1 MKKPYQQFR
10 RWFAMC
16 LTMML
21 LVTGVLPAVPA
32 FAAVGTYGANWSSV
46 TNPTSP
52 TGTGTSIDPYVT
64 EVKFLSGVELIYK
77 DASRDTQGVDI
88 TVDGVTVP
96 TTSANNFTGN
106 KVTLPSF
113 YLNSDGTVT
122 KVTVKPKVTPN
133 AATDIAEIYYKF
145 VPKSPSTR
153 LNFTTPV
160 PPAGQYASDP
170 IKVTNRTLSGLA
182 YSYSV
187 SSTIDV
193 SQAVEVRVN
202 GTTVRTLYGANVTI
216 PDIDLAPGLNAIQ
229 IFASNTSENDTV
241 YYEYNST
248 NSPITITNF
257 TGGTTAYTP
266 VVYGDSKI
274 TLTGTFGSGVS
285 GSNLRLKIITNNGQ
299 TVQDLSN
306 TAPQING
313 SNFTF
318 TDIGLKPGLN
328 QIAFYE
334 KVGNVTKEH
343 YQFYVQYNNTPLVSD
358 LKINDTPLNDPNV
371 NSNPTYIS
379 VPSLNRLNLNMDGKA
394 LNADTVEVKNVR
406 TGDVVK
412 TSVNRTGSFG
422 LSVPSQLGEN
432 TLEIRVY
439 NQDKEVGTFIRRLLV
454 TTTASGSSDQFY
466 KASLT
471 TDSGTVTLEPNQQ
484 VIVKGTAPSIA
495 PGFNLNGTALVK
507 FVNIANQQVFDQFK
521 VTISQ
526 GSTKQEF
533 LNANGVTFTPIGN
546 PQSGFTEY
554 NVKFDN
560 IPANTFEDGKVY
572 KISLSYQYISK
583 GSSGAIDSPSGYITI
598 NNYEYELKYVNKSKP
613 IIISTTNTANLQTL
627 TTTGTNTI
635 VTSPLDL
642 QVVTENITPSKT
654 NMLVM
659 YNSQLLTEGTDY
671 VLTPGTGTATNQA
684 KISLMKLPQGLG
696 KLTIGYIASGTLP
709 NPIVWDTSVDY
720 TLDVR
725 ITPYAQITYV
735 DTTGQVRSFEDGYQ
749 IKSDNDI
756 QNLDGKLYNYV
767 LKSTGSGYNIE
778 ATLNDQ
784 PITFTASDIDTTKAT
799 FRILKTKLDY
809 KKGNNVLKVILK
821 DAPQTVFTYNVSY
834 NTSKT
839 PAVEDV
845 KLEINSNGDTE
856 ELTKKATE
864 SAYRTGANFLSNI
877 SFTVKDATHVYI
889 EKNGKRISDFRYK
902 NGDWDQDTTNQE
914 YVNARLDAALNND
927 LEEIYDKRNI
937 DSISRS
943 KFEGKMSS
951 TQYGDLVEEIQDA
964 VTDAT
969 EQEQKLGLFPLTLKK
984 GGTTV
989 YTIVAED
996 DNGTVIRYDINI
1008 EQNYS
1013 SWEVLSPVKAK
1024 ETDQYIIVNSNSAVV
1039 KVFAENANKVL
1050 FGKTEAKVTNTTNR
1064 DFYYDDDLG
1073 KTVPET
1079 YYVFTSTVTLKKG
1092 LNTVKFSV
1100 VVGDSTYN
1108 DQIQIY
1114 NANSTVNGAEYRE
1127 VLGKKVSFSVFEK
1140 QLELKFPAGT
1150 VLLSPDDNR
1159 AGQEVKDPNGDI
1171 FVDVPL
1177 YFGIADRTT
1186 GQVNIADDDLEDRL
1200 VLESNFNY
1208 ASPLYYV
1215 DAGDTEAPGGRD
1227 PYYDEGDAEDFKS
1240 RWEDNLVPSRR
1251 GTLTIK
1257 YDPSIVNAAN
1267 NILTIYYHNGDEWRN
1282 IGGVVNTGSKTVQVP
1297 FAGFGFYMVMK
1308 TRETYD
1314 DVVNHDYA
1322 RDAIETLYAKGVMP
1336 AYSGSSFG
1344 ANRDMS
1350 RGEFATM
1357 LVKALALPINAG
1369 PYRDSNERDPLEPTF
1384 TDVRPNRD
1392 QWDYEYKYIETAA
1405 RAGIIR
1411 GKQPGYFRPDDS
1423 LSREEAAIMIA
1434 RAMNLKLGTLEASKL
1449 SLNKMFT
1456 DAKDVGYY
1464 AAPSVLV
1471 VAKAKLMN
1479 GSANDPTAKKP
1490 TYSFKP
1496 TNPLT
1501 RAEMAVI
1508 TVRVMVQLK
1517 KLPKQ

>member
-32 FAAVGTYGANWSSV
+32 FAALGSNWASATTPASYV
-46 TNPTSP
+46 IS
-52 TGTGTSIDPYVT
+52 GTGTTFADPIKT
-64 EVKFLSGVELIYK
+64 KTRLISGVTMVHNANKNGLGI
-77 DASRDTQGVDI
+77 DVV
-88 TVDGVTVP
+88 VDGTTVVNAQ
-96 TTSANNFTGN
+96 TFNGQS
-106 KVTLPSF
+106 VTLPDF
-113 YLNSDGTVT
+113 YLNGSGGVT
-122 KVTVKPKVTPN
+122 KVTVKPKTT
-133 AATDIAEIYYKF
+133 TDPTNDTAEIYYQY
-145 VPKSPSTR
+145 VPSTA
-153 LNFTTPV
+153 TPGT
-160 PPAGQYASDP
+160 GQLKFQNTGQGEYATDP
-170 IKVTNRTLSGLA
+170 IPVTSRTVTGIK
-182 YSYSV
+182 YDYSV
-187 SSTIDV
+187 PTSIDKT
-193 SQAVEVRVN
+193 QAVEVRVN
-202 GTTVRTLYGANVTI
+202 GTTVRTVYGAGGTTNPL
-216 PDIDLAPGLNAIQ
+216 PDLDLSPGLNAIQ
-229 IFASNTSENDTV
+229 LYASNTGESDV
-241 YYEYNST
+241 IYYEYNST

-257 TGGTTAYTP
+257 SGGTTAYSP

-274 TLTGTFGSGVS
+274 TLIGTFGSGVS
-285 GSNLRLKIITNNGQ
+285 GTNLRIKIITNNGQ

-313 SNFTF
+313 STFTF
-318 TDIGLKPGLN
+318 TEIGLKPGLN

-371 NSNPTYIS
+371 TSNPTYIT
-379 VPSLNRLNLNMDGKA
+379 VPSVNRLTLNMDGKA
-394 LNADTVEVKNVR
+394 LNADTVEVKNLR
-406 TGDVVK
+406 TGDTVK

-422 LSVPSQLGEN
+422 LNIPSLLGEN
-432 TLEIRVY
+432 TLEIRVF
-439 NQDKEVGTFIRRLLV
+439 NQDKEVGTFVRKLLV
-454 TTTASGSSDQFY
+454 ATTSAGNADQFY
-466 KASLT
+466 KAFLNGVALVP
-471 TDSGTVTLEPNQQ
+471 DQQ
-484 VIVKGTAPSIA
+484 VIIQGAAASPA
-495 PGFNLNGTALVK
+495 MNLTGTALLR
-507 FVNIANQQVFDQFK
+507 FVDITGQQVFDQFK
-521 VTISQ
+521 LTI
-526 GSTKQEF
+526 TD
-533 LNANGVTFTPIGN
+533 NAGTSIPPIQLTSSNFTPIGN

-554 NVKFDN
+554 SITAP
-560 IPANTFEDGKVY
+560 IPAGTLVDGRNY
-572 KISLSYQYISK
+572 KASLSYQYYEK
-583 GSSGAIDSPSGYITI
+583 GSTGLVDSPSGWITI
-598 NNYEYELKYVNKSKP
+598 NNYEYQFKYLDNTKP
-613 IIISTTNTANLQTL
+613 IIETVTNVSTSQILSPISA
-627 TTTGTNTI
+627 NTI

-642 QVVTENITPSKT
+642 AIKTQNIASAVNLDILYNGNSLDPS
-654 NMLVM
+654 
-659 YNSQLLTEGTDY
+659 TDY
-671 VLTPGTGTATNQA
+671 TLTGSGNSYTL
-684 KISLMKLPQGLG
+684 KLKKLPQGLG
-696 KLTIGYIASGTLP
+696 KLTISYTGTP
-709 NPIVWDTSVDY
+709 STTADY

-725 ITPYAQITYV
+725 ITPYAQVTYV
-735 DTTGQVRSFEDGYQ
+735 DSTGQVRSFEDGYQ
-749 IKSDNDI
+749 IKSENDI
-756 QNLDGKLYNYV
+756 QNLDVRVYNYV
-767 LKSTGSGYNIE
+767 LKASNVKVS
-778 ATLNDQ
+778 LNNVDLT
-784 PITFTASDIDTTKAT
+784 IDSSDIDTSKGTL
-799 FRILKTKLDY
+799 RILKGKLNY
-809 KKGNNVLKVILK
+809 KKGNNVLKVLLT
-821 DAPQTVFTYNVSY
+821 DDPQTVFTYNVSY

-839 PAVEDV
+839 PSVEDV

-856 ELTKKATE
+856 ELTKKATD
-864 SAYRTGANFLSNI
+864 SSYRTGANFLSKL
-877 SFTVKDATHVYI
+877 SFTVNDATHVYI
-889 EKNGKRISDFRYK
+889 EKNGKRINDFRYK
-902 NGDWDQDTTNQE
+902 SGDWDQDTTNQE
-914 YVNARLDAALNND
+914 YVNARLEAALNND
-927 LEEIYDKRNI
+927 LEEIYDDRNI

-943 KFEGKMSS
+943 RFEGKMSS
-951 TQYGDLVEEIQDA
+951 SQYGDLVEEIQDA

-1073 KTVPET
+1073 KTIPET

-1140 QLELKFPAGT
+1140 QFELKFPAGT

-1282 IGGVVNTGSKTVQVP
+1282 IGGVVNTSSKTVQVP

-1357 LVKALALPINAG
+1357 LVKALSLPINAG

>member
-1 MKKPYQQFR
+1 MKKPFQQFR
-10 RWFAMC
+10 RWLALS

-21 LVTGVLPAVPA
+21 LVTGVLPALPA
-32 FAAVGTYGANWSSV
+32 FAALGSNWSSAV
-46 TNPTSP
+46 TPSNYYAAGN
-52 TGTGTSIDPYVT
+52 TGTGNTYADPIKT
-64 EVKFLSGVELIYK
+64 KTRLISGVTMTHNANKNGLGI
-77 DASRDTQGVDI
+77 DVV
-88 TVDGVTVP
+88 VDGVTISNSQ
-96 TTSANNFTGN
+96 TFTGQT
-106 KVTLPSF
+106 VTLPDF
-113 YLNSDGTVT
+113 YLNTNGAVT
-122 KVTVKPKVTPN
+122 KVTVKPKTT
-133 AATDIAEIYYKF
+133 TDPTNDTAEIYYQYVPSNAAPGTGLLKF
-145 VPKSPSTR
+145 QNSGK
-153 LNFTTPV
+153 
-160 PPAGQYASDP
+160 GEYATDP
-170 IKVTNRTLSGLA
+170 ITVTSRTVSGIK
-182 YSYSV
+182 YDYSV
-187 SSTIDV
+187 PTTVDKN
-193 SQAVEVRVN
+193 QAVEVRVN
-202 GTTVRTLYGANVTI
+202 GTTVRTVYGPGGTANPL
-216 PDIDLAPGLNAIQ
+216 PDIDLSPGLNAIQ
-229 IFASNTSENDTV
+229 LYASNTGESDV
-241 YYEYNST
+241 IYYEYNSS

-257 TGGTTAYTP
+257 AGGTTAYNP

-274 TLTGTFGSGVS
+274 TLIGTFGSGVS
-285 GSNLRLKIITNNGQ
+285 GANLRIKIITNNGQ

-313 SNFTF
+313 STFTF

-343 YQFYVQYNNTPLVSD
+343 YQFFVQYNNTPLVSD

-371 NSNPTYIS
+371 NSNPTYIV
-379 VPSLNRLNLNMDGKA
+379 VPSVNRLNLNMDGKA
-394 LNADTVEVKNVR
+394 LNADTVEVKNLR

-432 TLEIRVY
+432 TLEIRVF
-439 NQDKEVGTFIRRLLV
+439 NQDKEVGTFTRPILV
-454 TTTASGSSDQFY
+454 TTTSTGNADQFY
-466 KASLT
+466 KASLNGIALLPGQQAIIKGAAT
-471 TDSGTVTLEPNQQ
+471 SPAMTL
-484 VIVKGTAPSIA
+484 S
-495 PGFNLNGTALVK
+495 GTALLRYVDI
-507 FVNIANQQVFDQFK
+507 NNQQAFDRFK
-521 VTISQ
+521 LTITDSLGTNIPPIELT
-526 GSTKQEF
+526 GS
-533 LNANGVTFTPIGN
+533 NFTQVGN

-554 NVKFDN
+554 TITAP
-560 IPANTFEDGKVY
+560 IPAGLLTDGTVY
-572 KISLSYQYISK
+572 KASLSYQYYSK
-583 GSSGAIDSPSGYITI
+583 GSTGAVDSPSGFITI
-598 NNYEYELKYVNKSKP
+598 TNYEYQFKYVDNTKP
-613 IIISTTNTANLQTL
+613 IIETVTNVATSQVLSPL
-627 TTTGTNTI
+627 GTNII

-642 QVVTENITPSKT
+642 VITTQNIASSSSLAIK
-654 NMLVM
+654 
-659 YNSQLLTEGTDY
+659 YNGNALDPATDY
-671 VLTPGTGTATNQA
+671 DLSGSNNSF
-684 KISLMKLPQGLG
+684 SLKLKKLPQGLG
-696 KLTIGYIASGTLP
+696 KLTIAYTGA
-709 NPIVWDTSVDY
+709 NPTSADY

-749 IKSDNDI
+749 IKSENDI
-756 QNLDGKLYNYV
+756 QNLDVRVYNYV
-767 LKSTGSGYNIE
+767 LKTSNVKV
-778 ATLNDQ
+778 TLNDV
-784 PITFTASDIDTTKAT
+784 PLTINSSDVDTSKGTM
-799 FRILKTKLDY
+799 RILKGQLDY
-809 KKGNNVLKVILK
+809 KKGNNVLKVFLT
-821 DAPQTVFTYNVSY
+821 DPPQTVFTYNVSY

-839 PAVEDV
+839 PSVEDV

-856 ELTKKATE
+856 ELTKKSTE
-864 SAYRTGANFLSNI
+864 SAYRTGANFLSSL
-877 SFTVKDATHVYI
+877 SFTVKDATHVYV
-889 EKNGKRISDFRYK
+889 EKNGKRITDYRYK
-902 NGDWDQDTTNQE
+902 SGDWDQDTSNQE

-927 LEEIYDKRNI
+927 LGNIYDKRNI
-937 DSISRS
+937 QSLSRS
-943 KFEGKMSS
+943 RFEGKMSS
-951 TQYGDLVEEIQDA
+951 SQYGDLVEEIQDA
-964 VTDAT
+964 VTDAQ
-969 EQEQKLGLFPLTLKK
+969 EQEQKLALFPLTLKK

-1008 EQNYS
+1008 QQSYS

-1024 ETDQYIIVNSNSAVV
+1024 ESDPYIIVNSNSAVV
-1039 KVFAENANKVL
+1039 KIFAENANKVL
-1050 FGKTEAKVTNTTNR
+1050 FGKNEAKVTNTTNR

-1092 LNTVKFSV
+1092 LNTIKFSV

-1114 NANSTVNGAEYRE
+1114 NANSTVNGAEYRD
-1127 VLGKKVSFSVFEK
+1127 VLGKKVSFSVFDK
-1140 QLELKFPAGT
+1140 QFDLKFPAGT
-1150 VLLSPDDNR
+1150 VLLSPDDGR
-1159 AGQEVKDPNGDI
+1159 AGKEVKDPNGDI

-1186 GQVNIADDDLEDRL
+1186 GQVNMAGDDLEDRL
-1200 VLESNFNY
+1200 VLDSNFNY

-1267 NILTIYYHNGDEWRN
+1267 NILTVYYHNGDEWRN
-1282 IGGVVNTGSKTVQVP
+1282 IGGVVNTGQKTVQVP
-1297 FAGFGFYMVMK
+1297 FAGFGYYMVMK

-1314 DVVNHDYA
+1314 DVVSHDFA
-1322 RDAIETLYAKGVMP
+1322 RDAIETLYAKGIMP

-1344 ANRDMS
+1344 ANRDIS

-1384 TDVRPNRD
+1384 NDVRPNRD

-1411 GKQPGYFRPDDS
+1411 GKQPGYFRPDD
-1423 LSREEAAIMIA
+1423 LLTREEGAIMIA
-1434 RAMNLKLGTLEASKL
+1434 RAMNLKLGTLDASKL
-1449 SLNKMFT
+1449 ALNKMFT

-1479 GSANDPTAKKP
+1479 GEPNDPTAKKP

-1496 TNPLT
+1496 QNYLT

-1508 TVRVMVQLK
+1508 TIRVMVQLK

>member
-21 LVTGVLPAVPA
+21 LVTGVLPVVPA
-32 FAAVGTYGANWSSV
+32 FAALGSNWAVGGLVTPAGYLASGTNGDGSSYA
-46 TNPTSP
+46 TPIKTK
-52 TGTGTSIDPYVT
+52 TRQI
-64 EVKFLSGVELIYK
+64 SGVTLKYIDSSK
-77 DASRDTQGVDI
+77 ANGGIDVV
-88 TVDGVTVP
+88 VDG
-96 TTSANNFTGN
+96 TTIATSNLFVNDT
-106 KVTLPSF
+106 VTLPDFFLSTT
-113 YLNSDGTVT
+113 GAVT
-122 KVTVKPKVTPN
+122 KVTVKPKAISHITNDV
-133 AATDIAEIYYKF
+133 AEIYYQYT
-145 VPKSPSTR
+145 PEPGNN
-153 LNFTTPV
+153 LNFVDPA
-160 PPAGQYASDP
+160 PPSSPAHPTGEFASDP
-170 IKVTNRTLSGLA
+170 ITVSSRTLSGLKYTYA
-182 YSYSV
+182 LT
-187 SSTIDV
+187 STVDK
-193 SQAVEVRVN
+193 SLPVEVRVN
-202 GTTVRTLYGANVTI
+202 GTAVRTLNGTGTFTI
-216 PDIDLAPGLNAIQ
+216 PDIDLSPGLNAIQ
-229 IFASNTSENDTV
+229 IFATNTNESDII
-241 YYEYNST
+241 YYEYNSS

-257 TGGTTAYTP
+257 TGGTTAYNP

-274 TLTGTFGSGVS
+274 TLTGTFGSGVNGTS
-285 GSNLRLKIITNNGQ
+285 LRIKIITNNGQ

-306 TAPQING
+306 TAPSISG
-313 SNFTF
+313 STFTF
-318 TDIGLKPGLN
+318 TDIGLKAGLN

-358 LKINDTPLNDPNV
+358 LRINDTPLNDPNV
-371 NSNPTYIS
+371 TSNPTYIA

-394 LNADTVEVKNVR
+394 LNADTVEVKNLR

-412 TSVNRTGSFG
+412 TQVNRTGSFG
-422 LSVPSQLGEN
+422 LNIPSQVGEN

-439 NQDKEVGTFIRRLLV
+439 NQDKEVGTFIRKLLV

-466 KASLT
+466 KVFLNGVSLHP
-471 TDSGTVTLEPNQQ
+471 EQQ
-484 VIVKGTAPSIA
+484 ANVKGPIPSDDIS
-495 PGFNLNGTALVK
+495 LNGSALLR
-507 FVNIANQQVFDQFK
+507 FVDIANQQQFDTFQLVITDDSGTK
-521 VTISQ
+521 KIIPIAKGTE
-526 GSTKQEF
+526 STQ
-533 LNANGVTFTPIGN
+533 IGN

-554 NVKFDN
+554 TIAKTIDK
-560 IPANTFEDGKVY
+560 ADLSLEDGKVY
-572 KISLSYQYISK
+572 KVSLEYQYLSK
-583 GSSGAIDSPSGYITI
+583 GSSLAVDSPSGFIKV
-598 NNYEYELKYVNKSKP
+598 NNYEYEFKYYNMNKP
-613 IIISTTNTANLQTL
+613 IIEYVTNKASMQVLSP
-627 TTTGTNTI
+627 TGTNTI

-642 QVVTENITPSKT
+642 QITTQHIAAT
-654 NMLVM
+654 NTNLAVK
-659 YNSQLLTEGTDY
+659 YNGSVLDSTTDY
-671 VLTPGTGTATNQA
+671 ALSGSDDQYTLIL
-684 KISLMKLPQGLG
+684 KKLPQGLG
-696 KLTIGYIASGTLP
+696 KLTIAYT
-709 NPIVWDTSVDY
+709 DTSTTPSTVVSVDY

-756 QNLDGKLYNYV
+756 QNLDGKVYNYV
-767 LKSTGSGYNIE
+767 LKASATPNIT
-778 ATLNDQ
+778 ATLNGSE
-784 PITFTASDIDTTKAT
+784 ITVSDIKTDKGT
-799 FRILKTKLDY
+799 FKILKSQLLY
-809 KKGNNVLKVILK
+809 RKGNNVLKITLTDDPK
-821 DAPQTVFTYNVSY
+821 TVFTYNVSY

-839 PAVEDV
+839 PSVEDV

-856 ELTKKATE
+856 ELTKKATD
-864 SAYRTGANFLSNI
+864 SSYRTGANFLSKL
-877 SFTVKDATHVYI
+877 SFTVNDATHVYI
-889 EKNGKRISDFRYK
+889 EKNGKRINDFRYK
-902 NGDWDQDTTNQE
+902 SGDWDQDTTNQE

-927 LEEIYDKRNI
+927 LEEIFDDRNI

-943 KFEGKMSS
+943 RFEGKMSS
-951 TQYGDLVEEIQDA
+951 SQYGDLVEEIQDA

-1100 VVGDSTYN
+1100 VVGDSTYD

-1357 LVKALALPINAG
+1357 LVKALSLPINAG

>member
-32 FAAVGTYGANWSSV
+32 FAAVGPVGTNWTNV
-46 TNPTSP
+46 TTPAKVS
-52 TGTGTSIDPYVT
+52 GSGTSTDPVLT
-64 EVKFLSGVELIYK
+64 DVKLLSKVELTYT
-77 DASRDTQGVDI
+77 DSTRDNQGVDV

-96 TTSANNFTGN
+96 TTSANNFTAG
-106 KVTLPSF
+106 KVTLPNF
-113 YLNSDGTVT
+113 YLNGDGSLT
-122 KVTVKPKVTPN
+122 KVTVKPKVTPD
-133 AATDIAEIYYKF
+133 AAKDIAEIYYKY
-145 VPKSPSTR
+145 VPTTPSTK
-153 LNFTTPV
+153 LKFTEPV
-160 PPAGQYASDP
+160 FPTGRYASDP
-170 IKVTNRTLSGLA
+170 IKVSNRTLSGLK
-182 YSYSV
+182 YTYSV
-187 SSTIDV
+187 LNTTDV
-193 SQAVEVRVN
+193 TQAVEVRVN
-202 GTTVRTLYGANVTI
+202 GTTVRTLYGGGTTI

-229 IFASNTSENDTV
+229 LFASNTSENETV

-248 NSPITITNF
+248 NSPITISNF

-313 SNFTF
+313 STFTF

-439 NQDKEVGTFIRRLLV
+439 NQDKEVGTFIRKLLV
-454 TTTASGSSDQFY
+454 TTTSSGNSDQFY
-466 KASLT
+466 KASLA
-471 TDSGTVTLEPNQQ
+471 GVTLEPNQQ
-484 VIVKGTAPSIA
+484 VIVKNAASSPGTGI
-495 PGFNLNGTALVK
+495 NLSGTALVR
-507 FVNIANQQVFDQFK
+507 FVNISGQQVFDQFK
-521 VTISQ
+521 VTIME
-526 GSTKQEF
+526 GSTKTEF
-533 LNANGVTFTPIGN
+533 LNADGVTFSPIGN

-554 NVKFDN
+554 NVNFNN
-560 IPANTFEDGKVY
+560 IPAGTFQDGKTY
-572 KISLSYQYISK
+572 KISLSYQYTSK
-583 GSSGAIDSPSGYITI
+583 GSSGNIDSPSGYITI
-598 NNYEYELKYVNKSKP
+598 TNYEYEIKYVDKNKP
-613 IIISTTNTANLQTL
+613 LIVSTTNTANMQTL
-627 TTTGTNTI
+627 TQTGTNTI

-642 QVVTENITPSKT
+642 NVITENITPSKT
-654 NMLVM
+654 NMFVL
-659 YNSQLLTEGTDY
+659 YNSQVLTEGTDY
-671 VLTPGTGTATNQA
+671 VLTPGSGTPANQA
-684 KISLMKLPQGLG
+684 KISLKKLPQGLG
-696 KLTIGYIASGTLP
+696 KLTIGYLASGALP
-709 NPIVWDTSVDY
+709 TPPSPIVWDTSVNY

-767 LKSTGSGYNIE
+767 LKGTGTVYNIE

-784 PITFTASDIDTTKAT
+784 PITFTASEIDTTKAT
-799 FRILKTKLDY
+799 FRILKTKLAY

-839 PAVEDV
+839 PAVEDI

-864 SAYRTGANFLSNI
+864 SAYKTGANFLSSL

-889 EKNGKRISDFRYK
+889 EKNGKRINDFRYK

-943 KFEGKMSS
+943 KFEGKM
-951 TQYGDLVEEIQDA
+951 TTKQYGDLVEEIQDA
-964 VTDAT
+964 VTNAQ
-969 EQEQKLGLFPLTLKK
+969 EQEQKLSLFPLTLKK

-1008 EQNYS
+1008 EQKYS

-1050 FGKTEAKVTNTTNR
+1050 FGKNEAKVTNTTNR

-1073 KTVPET
+1073 KTIPET
-1079 YYVFTSTVTLKKG
+1079 YYVFTSTVALKKG
-1092 LNTVKFSV
+1092 LNTIKFSV

-1127 VLGKKVSFSVFEK
+1127 VLGKKVAFSVFEK
-1140 QLELKFPAGT
+1140 QFDLKFPSGT
-1150 VLLSPDDNR
+1150 VLLSPDDGR

-1215 DAGDTEAPGGRD
+1215 DAGDIEAPGGRD
-1227 PYYDEGDAEDFKS
+1227 PYYDEGDAQDFKS

-1267 NILTIYYHNGDEWRN
+1267 NILTIYYHNGDEWKN
-1282 IGGVVNTGSKTVQVP
+1282 IGGIVNTGSKTVQVP

-1357 LVKALALPINAG
+1357 LVKALALPVNAG

-1384 TDVRPNRD
+1384 TDVRPNRN

-1411 GKQPGYFRPDDS
+1411 GKQPGYFRPDDT
-1423 LSREEAAIMIA
+1423 LTREEAAIMIA
-1434 RAMNLKLGTLEASKL
+1434 RAMNLKLATLDASKL
-1449 SLNKMFT
+1449 ALNKMFT

-1479 GSANDPTAKKP
+1479 GEPNDATAKKP

-1496 TNPLT
+1496 TNFLT

>member
-32 FAAVGTYGANWSSV
+32 FAALGSNWATNGLV
-46 TNPTSP
+46 TP
-52 TGTGTSIDPYVT
+52 TGFLASGTNGDGSTFTTPIKT
-64 EVKFLSGVELIYK
+64 KTRLMSGVTLKYNDGSKANGGI
-77 DASRDTQGVDI
+77 DVV
-88 TVDGVTVP
+88 VDG
-96 TTSANNFTGN
+96 TTIATSNLFVNDT
-106 KVTLPSF
+106 VTLPDF
-113 YLNSDGTVT
+113 FLNSTGTVT
-122 KVTVKPKVTPN
+122 KVTVKPKAISHLTNDV
-133 AATDIAEIYYKF
+133 AEIYYQYT
-145 VPKSPSTR
+145 PQPGNN
-153 LNFTTPV
+153 LNFVEPAPPTSTTHPSG
-160 PPAGQYASDP
+160 AFASDP
-170 IKVTNRTLSGLA
+170 IKITNRTLSGLQYT
-182 YSYSV
+182 YSLTSATDH
-187 SSTIDV
+187 SLS
-193 SQAVEVRVN
+193 VEVRVN
-202 GTTVRTLYGANVTI
+202 GTAVRTLSGTGTITI
-216 PDIDLAPGLNAIQ
+216 PDLDLSPGLNAIQ
-229 IFASNTSENDTV
+229 IFATNTNESDII
-241 YYEYNST
+241 YYEYSST

-257 TGGTTAYTP
+257 SGGTTAYNP
-266 VVYGDSKI
+266 VVYGDSRI
-274 TLTGTFGSGVS
+274 TLTGTFGSGVN
-285 GSNLRLKIITNNGQ
+285 GSSLRIKIITNNGQ

-306 TAPQING
+306 TAPSISG
-313 SNFTF
+313 STFTF
-318 TDIGLKPGLN
+318 TDIGLKAGLN

-371 NSNPTYIS
+371 TSNPTYIA
-379 VPSLNRLNLNMDGKA
+379 VPSLNRLNLSMDGKA
-394 LNADTVEVKNVR
+394 LNADTVEVKNLR
-406 TGDVVK
+406 TGDVIK
-412 TSVNRTGSFG
+412 TQVNRTGSFG
-422 LSVPSQLGEN
+422 LNIPSQVGEN
-432 TLEIRVY
+432 TLEIRVF
-439 NQDKEVGTFIRRLLV
+439 NQDKEVGTFIRKLLV
-454 TTTASGSSDQFY
+454 TTTSSGSSDQFY
-466 KASLT
+466 KVSLNA
-471 TDSGTVTLEPNQQ
+471 VTLLPEQQ
-484 VIVKGTAPSIA
+484 ASVKGPIPSDNTIVKGS
-495 PGFNLNGTALVK
+495 ALLR
-507 FVNIANQQVFDQFK
+507 FVDIANQQQFDTFQL
-521 VTISQ
+521 VITDDS
-526 GSTKQEF
+526 GTKKIIPVAKGTESIQ
-533 LNANGVTFTPIGN
+533 IGN

-554 NVKFDN
+554 TITRTIDKSDLSL
-560 IPANTFEDGKVY
+560 EDGKVY
-572 KISLSYQYISK
+572 RVSLEYQYLSK
-583 GSSGAIDSPSGYITI
+583 GSTTAVDSPSGFIKV
-598 NNYEYELKYVNKSKP
+598 NNYEYEFKYFNKDKP
-613 IIISTTNTANLQTL
+613 ILESVTNKANMQLL
-627 TTTGTNTI
+627 TPTGSNII
-635 VTSPLDL
+635 VTSPLEL
-642 QVVTENITPSKT
+642 ILNTQNIAAT
-654 NMLVM
+654 NSNISVK
-659 YNSQLLTEGTDY
+659 YNGSTLDSTTDY
-671 VLTPGTGTATNQA
+671 TFSGSGNKYT
-684 KISLMKLPQGLG
+684 LMLKKLPQGLG
-696 KLTIGYIASGTLP
+696 KLTITYTDSATP
-709 NPIVWDTSVDY
+709 ANVVSVDY
-720 TLDVR
+720 TLDIR

-735 DTTGQVRSFEDGYQ
+735 DSTGQVRSFEDGYQ

-756 QNLDGKLYNYV
+756 QNLDGKVYNYV
-767 LKSTGSGYNIE
+767 LKPGGTGVNPNIT
-778 ATLNDQ
+778 ATLNGTD
-784 PITFTASDIDTTKAT
+784 IDVSDIKTSQGT
-799 FRILKTKLDY
+799 FRILKGVLDY
-809 KKGNNVLKVILK
+809 KKGNNVLKITLTDDPK
-821 DAPQTVFTYNVSY
+821 TVFTYNVSY

-839 PAVEDV
+839 PAVENV

-864 SAYRTGANFLSNI
+864 SAYKTGANFLSSL

-889 EKNGKRISDFRYK
+889 EKNGKRINDFRYK

-937 DSISRS
+937 DSTSRS

-964 VTDAT
+964 VTNAQ
-969 EQEQKLGLFPLTLKK
+969 EQEQKLSLFPLTLKK

-996 DNGTVIRYDINI
+996 DNGTVIRYDIDI
-1008 EQNYS
+1008 EQKYS
-1013 SWEVLSPVKAK
+1013 SWEILSPVKAK

-1050 FGKTEAKVTNTTNR
+1050 FGKNEAKVTNTTNR

-1073 KTVPET
+1073 KTIPET
-1079 YYVFTSTVTLKKG
+1079 YYVFTSTVALKKG
-1092 LNTVKFSV
+1092 LNTIKFSV

-1127 VLGKKVSFSVFEK
+1127 VLGKKVAFSVFEK
-1140 QLELKFPAGT
+1140 QFDLKFPSGT
-1150 VLLSPDDNR
+1150 VLLSPDDGR

-1267 NILTIYYHNGDEWRN
+1267 NILTIYYHNGDEWKN

-1357 LVKALALPINAG
+1357 IVKALALPINAG
-1369 PYRDSNERDPLEPTF
+1369 PYRDSNERDPSEPTF
-1384 TDVRPNRD
+1384 TDVRPNRN

-1411 GKQPGYFRPDDS
+1411 GKQPGYFRPDDP
-1423 LSREEAAIMIA
+1423 LTREEAAIMIA
-1434 RAMNLKLGTLEASKL
+1434 RAMNLKLGTLDASKL
-1449 SLNKMFT
+1449 ALNKMFT

-1479 GSANDPTAKKP
+1479 GEVNDPTVKKP

-1496 TNPLT
+1496 TNYLT

>member
-32 FAAVGTYGANWSSV
+32 SAALGSNWASSS
-46 TNPTSP
+46 TPAAYLATGS
-52 TGTGTSIDPYVT
+52 GTGDTYASPIKT
-64 EVKFLSGVELIYK
+64 KTRLMSGVTMTHK
-77 DASRDTQGVDI
+77 VDKNGLGI
-88 TVDGVTVP
+88 DIVVDG
-96 TTSANNFTGN
+96 TTILNTQTFNNTM
-106 KVTLPSF
+106 VTLPDF
-113 YLNSDGTVT
+113 NLNSSGAVT
-122 KVTVKPKVTPN
+122 KVTVKPKTTTDPTNDTAELYYQYVPSTAAPGAGTLTFSNSGQGEYATDPKPTTSRTVSGIIYNYSTPN
-133 AATDIAEIYYKF
+133 TVDK
-145 VPKSPSTR
+145 T
-153 LNFTTPV
+153 
-160 PPAGQYASDP
+160 
-170 IKVTNRTLSGLA
+170 
-182 YSYSV
+182 
-187 SSTIDV
+187 
-193 SQAVEVRVN
+193 QAVEVRVN
-202 GTTVRTLYGANVTI
+202 GTTIRTVYGAGGTL
-216 PDIDLAPGLNAIQ
+216 PDIDLSPGLNAIQ
-229 IFASNTSENDTV
+229 LYASNTGESDV
-241 YYEYNST
+241 IYYEYNST
-248 NSPITITNF
+248 NSPITITNYS
-257 TGGTTAYTP
+257 GGTTAYNP

-274 TLTGTFGSGVS
+274 TLIGTFGSGVS
-285 GSNLRLKIITNNGQ
+285 GTNLRIKIITNNGQ

-313 SNFTF
+313 STFTF
-318 TDIGLKPGLN
+318 NEIGLKPGLN

-371 NSNPTYIS
+371 TSNPTYIT
-379 VPSLNRLNLNMDGKA
+379 VPSLNRLTLNMDGKA
-394 LNADTVEVKNVR
+394 LNADTVEVKNLR

-412 TSVNRTGSFG
+412 TNVNRTGSFG
-422 LSVPSQLGEN
+422 LNIPSLLGEN
-432 TLEIRVY
+432 TLEIRVF
-439 NQDKEVGTFIRRLLV
+439 NQDKEVGTFVRKLLV
-454 TTTASGSSDQFY
+454 ATTSSGNADQFY
-466 KASLT
+466 KAFLNGVALVPDQQVMIKGAASSPAMTLT
-471 TDSGTVTLEPNQQ
+471 GSALLRYVDITNQQ
-484 VIVKGTAPSIA
+484 
-495 PGFNLNGTALVK
+495 
-507 FVNIANQQVFDQFK
+507 QFDQFK
-521 VTISQ
+521 LTITDNAGTSIPPIQ
-526 GSTKQEF
+526 LTST
-533 LNANGVTFTPIGN
+533 NFTPIGN

-554 NVKFDN
+554 SITAP
-560 IPANTFEDGKVY
+560 IPAGLLVDGRVY
-572 KISLSYQYISK
+572 KASLSYQYYSK
-583 GSSGAIDSPSGYITI
+583 GSSGAVDSPSGYITI
-598 NNYEYELKYVNKSKP
+598 NNYEYQFKYLDNTKP
-613 IIISTTNTANLQTL
+613 IIETVTNVASSQILSA
-627 TTTGTNTI
+627 TGTNTI

-642 QVVTENITPSKT
+642 LIKTQNIAAST
-654 NMLVM
+654 NLKVN
-659 YNSQLLTEGTDY
+659 YNGVALDPTTDY
-671 VLTPGTGTATNQA
+671 VLSGSSNSF
-684 KISLMKLPQGLG
+684 SLKLKKLPQGLG
-696 KLTIGYIASGTLP
+696 KLTISYVDPT
-709 NPIVWDTSVDY
+709 NPTSVDY

-756 QNLDGKLYNYV
+756 QNLDVRVYNYV
-767 LKSTGSGYNIE
+767 LKSSNVKV
-778 ATLNDQ
+778 TLNE
-784 PITFTASDIDTTKAT
+784 TALIIDPTDVDTSKGT
-799 FRILKTKLDY
+799 LQIVKSKLNY
-809 KKGNNVLKVILK
+809 KKGNNVLKVLLT
-821 DAPQTVFTYNVSY
+821 DDPQTVFTYNVSY

-839 PAVEDV
+839 PSVEDI

-856 ELTKKATE
+856 ELTKKATD
-864 SAYRTGANFLSNI
+864 SAYRTGANFLSSL

-889 EKNGKRISDFRYK
+889 EKNGKRINDFRYK
-902 NGDWDQDTTNQE
+902 SGDWDQDTTNQE
-914 YVNARLDAALNND
+914 YVNARLDAAINND
-927 LEEIYDKRNI
+927 LEDIYDDRNI

-943 KFEGKMSS
+943 RFEGKM
-951 TQYGDLVEEIQDA
+951 TTKHYGDLVEEIQDA
-964 VTDAT
+964 VTNAQ
-969 EQEQKLGLFPLTLKK
+969 EQEQKLALFPLTLKK

-1008 EQNYS
+1008 EQKYS

-1050 FGKTEAKVTNTTNR
+1050 FGKNEAKVTNTTNR

-1073 KTVPET
+1073 KTIPET
-1079 YYVFTSTVTLKKG
+1079 YYVFTSTVALKKG
-1092 LNTVKFSV
+1092 LNTIKFSV

-1127 VLGKKVSFSVFEK
+1127 VLGKKVAFSVFEK
-1140 QLELKFPAGT
+1140 QFDLKFPSGT
-1150 VLLSPDDNR
+1150 VLLSPDDSR

-1186 GQVNIADDDLEDRL
+1186 GQVNIAGDDLEDRL

-1357 LVKALALPINAG
+1357 IVKALALPINAG
-1369 PYRDSNERDPLEPTF
+1369 PYRDSNERDPSEPTF

-1411 GKQPGYFRPDDS
+1411 GKQPGYFRPDDP
-1423 LSREEAAIMIA
+1423 LTREEAAIMIA
-1434 RAMNLKLGTLEASKL
+1434 RAMNLKLGTLDASKL
-1449 SLNKMFT
+1449 ALNKMFT

-1479 GSANDPTAKKP
+1479 GEVNDPTVKKP

-1496 TNPLT
+1496 TNFLT